1 MTQPD
6 RRNLRASDKDREVA
20 VKILNQAHSEGRI
33 TLSELDERLG
43 AAYSAVTYTDLDVV
57 VADLP
62 VPALPGAAPAP
73 SAGQPL
79 RLNAG
84 FSDLKRDG
92 YWKVPNHIVAST
104 AMGSLKLDFT
114 QAEFPYGQ
122 VLIEASAGMG
132 NIVLIVPA
140 GVTVS
145 TDEVKTTM
153 GSVKNKLGY
162 TASPADATIRVT
174 GSAGMGNV
182 VARPPRKWRF
192 MR

>member
-1 MTQPD
+1 MSQPD
-6 RRNLRASDKDREVA
+6 RRSLRASDNDREVA
-20 VKILNQAHSEGRI
+20 VKILNQAHAEGRI
-33 TLSELDERLG
+33 TLSELDERLA
-43 AAYSAVTYTDLDVV
+43 AAYAAVTYADLDVV

-62 VPALPGAAPAP
+62 VPRHPGVAPAP
-73 SAGQPL
+73 SSGQPL

-84 FSDLKRDG
+84 FSDVKRDG

-104 AMGSLKLDFT
+104 AMGTLKLDFT
-114 QAEFPYGQ
+114 EAEFPYGQ
-122 VLIEASAGMG
+122 VLIEASANMG
-132 NIVLIVPA
+132 DIVLIVPQ

-145 TDEVKTTM
+145 TDEVKTSM

-162 TASPADATIRVT
+162 AASPAEATIRVT

-182 VARPPRKWRF
+182 VARFPRKWRF